1 MGLRLLRAAAAL
13 AALGLAGCAGTPE
26 AALSPLARRVP
37 DERPMEG
44 LCGSLVYGLTC
55 VAPAGYDLLEEGPGP
70 GLVMR
75 YTSRAP
81 TGAERS
87 HLILRAYPLGGRK
100 LSWVFEE
107 NAVKPL
113 RAAAGVSEVRVKE
126 GALGARRGLALLA
139 RRDGGS
145 WSFLHKLFAFQ
156 REGVV
161 FVVEHAVPAPKA
173 KSEGSI
179 LEDFVASLAFR

>member
-1 MGLRLLRAAAAL
+1 
-13 AALGLAGCAGTPE
+13 
-26 AALSPLARRVP
+26 
-37 DERPMEG
+37 MEG

-55 VAPAGYDLLEEGPGP
+55 VAPQGYDLLEETPGP

-75 YTSRAP
+75 YTSREA
-81 TGAERS
+81 TGPERA
-87 HLILRAYPLGGRK
+87 HLILRAYPLRDRK

-113 RAAAGVSEVRVKE
+113 RSADGVSDVRVKE
-126 GALGARRGLALLA
+126 GSLGARRGLALVA
-139 RRDGGS
+139 RRDGAS
-145 WSFLHKLFAFQ
+145 WSFVHKAFAFQ

-173 KSEGSI
+173 KSQGAV
-179 LEDFVASLAFR
+179 LEDFVGSLAFR

>member
-1 MGLRLLRAAAAL
+1 MRKAAL
-13 AALGLAGCAGTPE
+13 PLALLLAGCAGNSE
-26 AALSPLARRVP
+26 VGVSPLARRVP

-44 LCGSLVYGLTC
+44 PCGSLVYALTC
-55 VAPAGYDLLEEGPGP
+55 VAPAGFDLLEASPGP

-75 YTSRAP
+75 YTSREA
-81 TGAERS
+81 TGPERS
-87 HLILRAYPLGGRK
+87 HLILRAYPLDARK

-113 RAAAGVSEVRVKE
+113 RGAPGVSDVKVKE
-126 GALGARRGLALLA
+126 ASLGSRRGLALIA

-145 WSFLHKLFAFQ
+145 WTFVHKLFAFQ

-161 FVVEHAVPAPKA
+161 FIVEHAVPASQA
-173 KSEGSI
+173 RSEGPV
-179 LEDFVASLAFR
+179 LEAFVSSLAFK

>member
-1 MGLRLLRAAAAL
+1 
-13 AALGLAGCAGTPE
+13 
-26 AALSPLARRVP
+26 
-37 DERPMEG
+37 MEG
-44 LCGSLVYGLTC
+44 LCGSLVYALTC
-55 VAPAGYDLLEEGPGP
+55 VAPAGYDLLEETPGP

-87 HLILRAYPLGGRK
+87 HLILRAYPLGDRK

-113 RAAAGVSEVRVKE
+113 RAARGVTDLKVRE
-126 GALGARRGLALLA
+126 GTLGARRGLALVA
-139 RRDGGS
+139 RRDGET
-145 WSFLHKLFAFQ
+145 WSFVHRLFAFQ

-161 FVVEHAVPAPKA
+161 FVVEHAVPASKA
-173 KSEGSI
+173 KAEGPV
-179 LEDFVASLAFR
+179 LEAFIASLAFR